1 MSKTPRRWKSRRVKT
16 PTVLQMEAVECGAA
30 SLAMILAYYGLFI
43 PLDVLRVECG
53 VSRDGSKASNMVK
66 AARKYGMT
74 AKGFQKEPDD
84 LHNLPLPM
92 IIFWNFSH
100 FVVLEGIKGKQ
111 AYINDPA
118 GGPRKISME
127 ELDEAFTGVVL
138 TFEPGPEFNKGGRR
152 PDIFRSLAE
161 RFSGCWQAL
170 LFVVLAGLFLVIPGL
185 VFPAYTRIFIDDIL
199 VKGMESWLKPLV
211 LAMGLT
217 AIAHV
222 ILTWTQRYFLL
233 RLQLRLALS
242 GSARF
247 FLHVFR
253 LPIVFFAQRFAGD
266 IAVRVQLNDNVAQLL
281 SGNLAVTIVHLLTVV
296 FYAVVMSQY
305 SIFLTVIGI
314 GFALM
319 NLAALRFVSYR
330 RKNLNMHLQQ
340 EYGKIMGVTMNGLQ
354 MIETLKATGA
364 ESDFF
369 SRWSGYQAK
378 VVNAQQRL
386 SASTQMLSLIPTTL
400 SSLNQVVML
409 SAGAFLIMNGHMTI
423 GMLIA
428 FQGLMTGFM
437 TPFNTFV
444 NMGSTLQ
451 ETHADINRLDDVVAN
466 PPDGRFS
473 GKDIGA
479 GDPAA
484 GEAKLTGRLELNKMT
499 FGYSPLE
506 PPLIKD
512 FSLSL
517 EPGARVA
524 LVGGTGSGK
533 STVAKLV
540 TGLYAPWDGEIL
552 FDGQRISDIPRRVF
566 TNSVSMVD
574 QDIFLFEG
582 SVQDNLTMWDT
593 TIFERDLI
601 RAGKDACIHDDIV
614 SRPGGYSATVAEGGG
629 NFSGGQR
636 QRLEI
641 ARSLAGKP
649 SFLVLDEATS
659 ALDPPTEKQVDDNIR
674 RRGCSCL
681 IVAHRLSTIRDCD
694 EIIVLDGGEVVQRGT
709 HEELR
714 DREGLYAEL
723 VKEQ

>member
-1 MSKTPRRWKSRRVKT
+1 MSETGRRWKNRRVKT

-30 SLAMILAYYGLFI
+30 SLAMVMAYYGLFI
-43 PLDVLRVECG
+43 PLDVLRVDCG

-66 AARKYGMT
+66 AARKHGMT
-74 AKGFQKEPDD
+74 AKGFRKEPDELHD
-84 LHNLPLPM
+84 LSLPM
-92 IIFWNFSH
+92 ILFWNFNH

-127 ELDEAFTGVVL
+127 ELDQAFSGVVL
-138 TFEPGPEFNKGGRR
+138 TFEPCPEFNKSGQR
-152 PDIFRSLAE
+152 PDIFRSLSE
-161 RFSGCWQAL
+161 KFLGCWQAL

-199 VKGMESWLKPLV
+199 IKGMESWMKPLV
-211 LAMGLT
+211 LAMGFT
-217 AIAHV
+217 AIV
-222 ILTWTQRYFLL
+222 YFMLTWIQRYYLL
-233 RLQLRLALS
+233 KLQLKLALS

-266 IAVRVQLNDNVAQLL
+266 IAVRVQLNDKIAQLL
-281 SGNLAVTIVHLLTVV
+281 SGNLAITIVHLLTVV

-305 SIFLTVIGI
+305 NIFLTVIGI
-314 GFALM
+314 CFALM

-378 VVNAQQRL
+378 VVNAQQKL

-409 SAGAFLIMNGHMTI
+409 SAGAFLIMKGHMTI

-444 NMGSTLQ
+444 NMGSILQ
-451 ETHADINRLDDVVAN
+451 ETHADINRLDDVIAN
-466 PPDGRFS
+466 PPDERFS
-473 GKDIGA
+473 GQGIVQGV
-479 GDPAA
+479 PAP
-484 GEAKLTGRLELNKMT
+484 GGAKLSGRLELNKVT

-506 PPLIKD
+506 PPLIRD

-533 STVAKLV
+533 STIAKLV

-552 FDGQRISDIPRRVF
+552 FDGRRISDIPRRVF

-582 SVQDNLTMWDT
+582 NIQDNMTMWDT
-593 TIFERDLI
+593 TISERDLI

-614 SRPGGYSATVAEGGG
+614 SRPDGYTATVEEGGG

-641 ARSLAGKP
+641 ARSLACKP

-714 DREGLYAEL
+714 DQEGLYAKL
-723 VKEQ
+723 IKEQ

>member
-127 ELDEAFTGVVL
+127 ELDKAFTGVVL

-473 GKDIGA
+473 GKGIGA

>member
-305 SIFLTVIGI
+305 SISLTVIGI

>member
-1 MSKTPRRWKSRRVKT
+1 
-16 PTVLQMEAVECGAA
+16 
-30 SLAMILAYYGLFI
+30 
-43 PLDVLRVECG
+43 
-53 VSRDGSKASNMVK
+53 MVK

-127 ELDEAFTGVVL
+127 ELDKAFTGVVL

-473 GKDIGA
+473 GKGIGA

-524 LVGGTGSGK
+524 LFGGTGSGK
-533 STVAKLV
+533 STVATLV

>member
-170 LFVVLAGLFLVIPGL
+170 LFVVLAGLFLVVPGL